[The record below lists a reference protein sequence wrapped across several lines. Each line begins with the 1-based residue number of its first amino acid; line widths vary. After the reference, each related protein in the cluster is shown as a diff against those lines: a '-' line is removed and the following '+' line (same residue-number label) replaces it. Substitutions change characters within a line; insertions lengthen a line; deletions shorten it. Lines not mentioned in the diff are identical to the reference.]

1 MLRKLGAGIAL
12 AILLPSPLLAQNHT
26 RLREIGYHD
35 DFSKWVI
42 GQVAQES
49 VNGVISKE
57 FSFNANSQIT
67 TSKAFGKLQQTL
79 TYNADGT
86 LATVKDGNNN
96 TTTFSNWK
104 RGIPQTMS
112 FADGSAMSAQVDDNG
127 WITAVVDQ
135 TGARTCYGYD
145 AMGRINL
152 ITYPSE
158 SAANTCDSSKWYT
171 TSQSFVAVAGSEFG
185 LPAGHW
191 RQTITTGN
199 AVKVSYYDAF
209 WRPVV
214 VQQYDAGNQAA
225 TTSLQR
231 FTYDHDGRVTFASY
245 PGTSLSTTGTW
256 TTYDALGRVTSVGQD
271 TELNPSLQLTT
282 TSYLSGGRVQV
293 TNPRGQ
299 STVISYMA
307 YDQPST
313 DWPVKIESPESTVTE
328 IARDIFGKPTAIT
341 RRNGDGS
348 QSVTRQYVYAW
359 DQSLCK
365 SIEPESGATVY
376 FNDDAGNLLWS
387 ATGLSLPSASD
398 CNFAEAQ
405 SSGRV
410 VNRTYD
416 ARNLLATLSFPDG
429 RGNQSWTYYPDG
441 KPHQVTTNNANGGDT
456 VVNTY
461 SYNNRRLLIGEG
473 MTQTGVGTAL
483 SIGYGYDAYGTLA
496 THTYPSGLTVS
507 YAPNALGQPT
517 QAGAFATG
525 VSYYPNGAIKQF
537 TYGNGVVHSMTQN
550 ARQLPTRSTDTGGG
564 AVIDMAYGFDPNGN
578 IDAVSDYV
586 DGRQTRNM
594 TYDGLDRLLTAQSIM
609 FSGDNQ
615 AAFTYDALDNL
626 KTFKVGAV
634 SNYVYA
640 YNAKQQLETV
650 SNAGSGSA
658 VIGLGYDA
666 QGNLANKNGQ
676 TYAFDYGN
684 RLRSVPNKESYR
696 YDASGRRVLSVASNG
711 NIYSLYGQDGVLRYQ
726 QNQRTNRRY
735 EYVYLGGSLVAR
747 VSNVQSVGTAT
758 ASVPAS
764 NGTGAYT
771 VSWTAVTDATTY
783 TLQEKVGSAGAWTTV
798 YNGSTTSYGASGK
811 GTSVYSYR
819 VQACAGSTC
828 GGWSNEA
835 TVAVTLPS
843 APSAAPSVSAPAS
856 SSNGAYS
863 ISWTSVNTATSY
875 EVTENGSGLYSG
887 GGLSTSVSGRGTAN
901 YTYAARA
908 CNSVGCGPWSA
919 GATVAVTI
927 PTPPSGAPA
936 VSAPGSSSTGSYT
949 VSWSAVGNAS
959 SYELQENGNTFY
971 SGGSLSAA
979 ISGRGTGNYTYTARA
994 CNNVGCGPWSA
1005 GATVAVAIPTPPS
1018 GAPTVSVPG
1027 SSSTG
1032 SYTVSW
1038 SAVGNASSYELQENG
1053 GTIYGG
1059 GALSL
1064 NVNGRSTGSYSYIVR
1079 ACNNVGCG
1087 PWSSSA
1093 ITQVLLPPA
1102 DAPSLNAPASSNTGS
1117 YSISWSEVSSA
1128 TGYELQEN
1136 GSVVQNSSTTSYS
1149 ANGKGAGNYQ
1159 YQVRACNSAG
1169 CGGWSNVGTT
1179 VVTLVPPTPTG
1190 LGATIE
1196 TISYKQKRFT
1206 AWWDAS
1212 SGATSYQLIGYMT
1225 YNGPALSTSVVKNM
1239 SEYPTPNPQYQVRA
1253 CNAQGCSPYSQVVYS
1268 GQE

>member
-49 VNGVISKE
+49 VNGLISKE

-104 RGIPQTMS
+104 RGIPQSMS

-145 AMGRINL
+145 AMGRISL

-158 SAANTCDSSKWYT
+158 SAANTCDSSKWYA

-245 PGTSLSTTGTW
+245 PGTSLSSTGTW

-299 STVISYMA
+299 STITSYMA

-410 VNRTYD
+410 VSRTYD

-441 KPHQVTTNNANGGDT
+441 KPHQVTTNNANGGDA
-456 VVNTY
+456 VINTY

-473 MTQTGVGTAL
+473 MTQAGVGDAL
-483 SIGYGYDAYGTLA
+483 SIGYGYDAHGTLA

-798 YNGSTTSYGASGK
+798 YSGSTTSYGASGK

-875 EVTENGSGLYSG
+875 EVTENGGGLYSG

-1102 DAPSLNAPASSNTGS
+1102 GAPSLNAPASSNTGS

-1128 TGYELQEN
+1128 TSYELQEN